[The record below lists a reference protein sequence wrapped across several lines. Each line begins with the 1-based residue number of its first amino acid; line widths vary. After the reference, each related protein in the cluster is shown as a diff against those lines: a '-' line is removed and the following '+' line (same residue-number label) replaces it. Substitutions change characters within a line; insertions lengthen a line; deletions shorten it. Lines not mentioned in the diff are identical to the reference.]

1 MLILFCSDPFEPRRP
16 DDAWVGE
23 LDAARAAG
31 ADTAFVHWESV
42 VQDDAAAAVAGVPA
56 AEGEGVRALYRGW
69 MLSLPRYEALFS
81 ALAARGVHLVTS
93 PRAYATTHHLPSWY
107 PALRDVTPQS
117 RWLPKS
123 ELDLQAA
130 VDLAAELGDTPLIV
144 KDYVKSRKHEWD
156 EACFIPKGNDRE
168 VARRVI
174 ECFLE
179 RQGDDL
185 SGGLVLRRFVPLS
198 VLGPHP
204 KSGMPMSLEYRVFVA
219 DGRPVLT
226 VPYWPEGEALQIGP
240 AVVPPV
246 DELTAAAKGVGSNFF
261 TMDVALAEDG
271 RWIVVELGDG
281 QVAGLPRDE
290 DAPAFYR
297 ELLRALG

>member
-31 ADTAFVHWESV
+31 ADTALVHWESV
-42 VQDDAAAAVAGVPA
+42 VQDDVAAAVAGVPQ
-56 AEGEGVRALYRGW
+56 GDGTPALYRGW
-69 MLSLPRYEALFS
+69 MLSLPRYEALHG
-81 ALAARGVHLVTS
+81 ALSARGVNLVSS
-93 PRAYATTHHLPSWY
+93 PRAYATTHLLPSWY
-107 PALRDVTPQS
+107 PALRDVTPDS

-123 ELDLQAA
+123 ELDVNAA
-130 VDLAAELGDTPLIV
+130 VELAAELGDVPLIV

-156 EACFIPKGNDRE
+156 EACFIPRGSDRQG
-168 VARRVI
+168 ARRVI

-204 KSGMPMSLEYRVFVA
+204 KSNMPMSLEYRVFVA

-226 VPYWPEGEALQIGP
+226 VPYWPEASYP
-240 AVVPPV
+240 AGTVPPV
-246 DELTAAAKGVGSNFF
+246 DELAAAAKDVGSKLF

-281 QVAGLPRDE
+281 QVAGLAREE

-297 ELLRALG
+297 ELVAALG

>member
-31 ADTAFVHWESV
+31 AQTALVHWESV
-42 VQDDAAAAVAGVPA
+42 VQDDVAAAVAGVP
-56 AEGEGVRALYRGW
+56 EGDGTTALYRGW
-69 MLSLPRYEALFS
+69 MLSLPRYEALYE
-81 ALAARGVHLVTS
+81 ALAARGVKLVSS
-93 PRAYATTHHLPSWY
+93 PRAYATTHLLPSWY
-107 PALRDVTPQS
+107 PALRAVTPES
-117 RWLPKS
+117 RWLPKT
-123 ELDLQAA
+123 ELGVESA
-130 VDLAAELGDTPLIV
+130 VELAAELGDAPLIV

-156 EACFIPKGNDRE
+156 EACFIPKGSDRD

-179 RQGDDL
+179 RQGEDL

-198 VLGPHP
+198 ELGPHP
-204 KSGMPMSLEYRVFVA
+204 RSGMPMSLEYRVFVA
-219 DGRPVLT
+219 NGRPLLT
-226 VPYWPEGEALQIGP
+226 VPYWPEGDYPSGT
-240 AVVPPV
+240 VPPT
-246 DELTAAAKGVGSNFF
+246 DELTAAAKDVGSSFF

-281 QVAGLPRDE
+281 QVAGLPREE

-297 ELLRALG
+297 ELAGALG

>member
-31 ADTAFVHWESV
+31 AETALVHWESV
-42 VQDDAAAAVAGVPA
+42 VQDDVAAAVAGVP
-56 AEGEGVRALYRGW
+56 EGRATRALYRGW
-69 MLSLPRYEALFS
+69 MLSLPRYEALHG
-81 ALAARGVHLVTS
+81 ALAARGVELVSS
-93 PRAYATTHHLPSWY
+93 PRAYAATHFLPTWY
-107 PALRDVTPQS
+107 PALRDVTPAS
-117 RWLPKS
+117 RWVPKS
-123 ELDLQAA
+123 EIDLEAA
-130 VDLAAELGDTPLIV
+130 VDLAAELGGGPLVV

-156 EACFIPKGNDRE
+156 EACFIPDGRDRE
-168 VARRVI
+168 ATRRVI
-174 ECFLE
+174 ECFLQ
-179 RQGDDL
+179 RQGDEL
-185 SGGLVLRRFVPLS
+185 AGGLVLRRFVRLTE
-198 VLGPHP
+198 LGAHP

-226 VPYWPEGEALQIGP
+226 VPYWPEGRYPDGIA
-240 AVVPPV
+240 PPV
-246 DELTAAAKGVGSNFF
+246 DELCAAASAVGSKFF

-281 QVAGLPRDE
+281 QVAGLPRED

-297 ELLRALG
+297 ELLAALG